1 MTTEQE
7 KKELEQTF
15 KSLDKDGNGVLS
27 KEELVEGECK
37 CNQIYC
43 LGYVKVFKDRAT
55 AEHEAL
61 RIIEEVDINNSG
73 QIDFTGNK
81 KCN

>member
-37 CNQIYC
+37 CN
-43 LGYVKVFKDRAT
+43 
-55 AEHEAL
+55 
-61 RIIEEVDINNSG
+61 
-73 QIDFTGNK
+73 
-81 KCN
+81 